1 MDDFRL
7 GTVIRLVRQAR
18 GWRQQDL
25 SDRSGVSQSAVS
37 RIERGH
43 VGSQTIDVVRAV
55 AAALDIRVDLVP
67 RWRGGD
73 LDRLLNRG
81 HSALHESV
89 ARSFRDEFPAW
100 TLAPE
105 VSFAVFG
112 ERGVIDILAWHPGR
126 RALLVIE
133 LKTDLVDM
141 NELLGTLD
149 RKVRLAAQAAAAR
162 GWDPVTV
169 SAWLIV
175 SDSRTSRRRAA
186 DHEAMLRS
194 ALPGDRRTVRRW
206 LRDPVGRVAG
216 LTFWTDMHGETVRR
230 TRRPIRRVGR
240 PRRARASSNRPSGT
254 VSFGLVACLPVV
266 AWVSVTFECRCRTGS
281 RREGR
286 WRGAGGR

>member
-7 GTVIRLVRQAR
+7 GTVIRLVRQGR
-18 GWRQQDL
+18 GSRQQDL
-25 SDRSGVSQSAVS
+25 SIRSRVSRSAIS
-37 RIERGH
+37 RIELGQI
-43 VGSQTIDVVRAV
+43 GSQSIDSVRAV

-73 LDRLLNRG
+73 LDRLLSRG

-89 ARSFRDEFPAW
+89 ARTFRDELPAW
-100 TLAPE
+100 VLAPE
-105 VSFAVFG
+105 VSFAIFG

-149 RKVRLAAQAAAAR
+149 RKRRLAAKVAAAR

-175 SDSRTSRRRAA
+175 SESRTSRRRAA
-186 DHEAMLRS
+186 EHEAMLHA
-194 ALPGDRRTVRRW
+194 ALPDDGRTIRRW

-216 LTFWTDMHGETVRR
+216 LTFWTDTRGVGGRR
-230 TRRPIRRVGR
+230 GRRPIRRV
-240 PRRARASSNRPSGT
+240 RAAG
-254 VSFGLVACLPVV
+254 
-266 AWVSVTFECRCRTGS
+266 VSVGE
-281 RREGR
+281 RRS
-286 WRGAGGR
+286 A

>member
-18 GWRQQDL
+18 GWRQRDL
-25 SDRSGVSQSAVS
+25 ASKSRVSQSMIS
-37 RIERGH
+37 RIELGH
-43 VGSQTIDVVRAV
+43 IGPQSIDSLRAV

-89 ARSFRDEFPAW
+89 ARTFRDELPAW
-100 TLAPE
+100 ILAPE
-105 VSFAVFG
+105 ASFAVFG

-149 RKVRLAAQAAAAR
+149 RKVRLAAGVAAAR
-162 GWDPVTV
+162 GWDPLTV
-169 SAWLIV
+169 SAWLIIA
-175 SDSRTSRRRAA
+175 DSRTSRRRAA
-186 DHEAMLRS
+186 EHEAMLHS
-194 ALPGDRRTVRRW
+194 ALPHNRQTIRRW

-216 LTFWTDMHGETVRR
+216 LTFWTDTRGAGGGRG
-230 TRRPIRRVGR
+230 RRPIRRVR
-240 PRRARASSNRPSGT
+240 TAA
-254 VSFGLVACLPVV
+254 VSLA
-266 AWVSVTFECRCRTGS
+266 ERGS
-281 RREGR
+281 
-286 WRGAGGR
+286 AA

>member
-7 GTVIRLVRQAR
+7 GSAIRMVRQSR
-18 GWRQQDL
+18 GWRQRDL
-25 SDRSGVSQSAVS
+25 SARSGVSCSAIS
-37 RIERGH
+37 RIERGQI
-43 VGSQTIDVVRAV
+43 GPQSIDSVRAV
-55 AAALDIRVDLVP
+55 AAALDIRLDLVP

-89 ARSFRDEFPAW
+89 SRSFRDEAPAW
-100 TLAPE
+100 ILAPE
-105 VSFAVFG
+105 ASFAVYG

-149 RKVRLAAQAAAAR
+149 RKRRLAPTAGSAR
-162 GWDPVTV
+162 GWDPLTV

-175 SDSRTSRRRAA
+175 SESRTSRRRVA
-186 DHEAMLRS
+186 DHEAVLHS
-194 ALPGDRRTVRRW
+194 ALPDDRRTMRQW

-216 LTFWTDMHGETVRR
+216 LSFWTDSRGAARR
-230 TRRPIRRVGR
+230 RERRPIRRVR
-240 PRRARASSNRPSGT
+240 TAY
-254 VSFGLVACLPVV
+254 
-266 AWVSVTFECRCRTGS
+266 VSVG
-281 RREGR
+281 EGR
-286 WRGAGGR
+286 SVS

>member
-18 GWRQQDL
+18 GWRQRDL

-37 RIERGH
+37 RIERGQ
-43 VGSQTIDVVRAV
+43 VGTQSIDIVRAV
-55 AAALDIRVDLVP
+55 AAALDIRVELMP

-73 LDRLLNRG
+73 LDRLLSRG

-89 ARSFRDEFPAW
+89 ARTFRDELPAW
-100 TLAPE
+100 ILAPE
-105 VSFAVFG
+105 VSFAIFG

-149 RKVRLAAQAAAAR
+149 RKRRLAAKVAAAR

-175 SDSRTSRRRAA
+175 SESRTGRRRVAE
-186 DHEAMLRS
+186 HETMLRS
-194 ALPGDRRTVRRW
+194 ALPDDRRTIQRW
-206 LRDPVGRVAG
+206 LRDPVGRVAA
-216 LTFWTDMHGETVRR
+216 LSFWTDMRGETGRR
-230 TRRPIRRVGR
+230 ARRPIRRVRAPAASVGQ
-240 PRRARASSNRPSGT
+240 RR
-254 VSFGLVACLPVV
+254 
-266 AWVSVTFECRCRTGS
+266 SV
-281 RREGR
+281 
-286 WRGAGGR
+286 